1 MGAILTVSATM
12 MCPHGG
18 TITATVAGAPRATAR
33 AQILTE
39 SDTFTIAGC
48 PLNISGSP
56 HPCVSV
62 RWIAPAMKVK
72 ASSAAMLTSD
82 SQGLCVA
89 GDQAPQ
95 GPPILTPAQTQATAS

>member
-1 MGAILTVSATM
+1 M

-18 TITATVAGAPRATAR
+18 TISATVAGAPRATAG
-33 AQILTE
+33 AQILTDA
-39 SDTFTIAGC
+39 DTFTIAGC

-62 RWIAPAMKVK
+62 RWISASLKAK
-72 ASSAAMLTSD
+72 ASNAAILTSD
-82 SQGLCVA
+82 SQGLCIA

-95 GPPILTPAQTQATAS
+95 GPPVLTPSQSQASAT